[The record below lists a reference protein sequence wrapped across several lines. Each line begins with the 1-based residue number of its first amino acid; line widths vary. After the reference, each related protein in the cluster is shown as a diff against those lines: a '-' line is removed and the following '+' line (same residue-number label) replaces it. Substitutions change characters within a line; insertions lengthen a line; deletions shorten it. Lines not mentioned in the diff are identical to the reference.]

1 MLLEVE
7 NLYAGYGKIEA
18 LHGISFHVNKGEIV
32 TLIGA
37 NGAGKSTTLK
47 AVMRLTPPESPTV
60 ISGDIRFNGESILKT
75 EPHHVVARLKM
86 DLVPEGRH
94 IFGNLT
100 VSENLKL
107 ATWTRKDNNIQ
118 KDVDKVFELF
128 PRLKER
134 MHQRSDTLS
143 GGEQQ
148 MLAVG
153 RALMT
158 NCSVLLLDEPS
169 MGLSPLLMYDMF
181 RTLKQLNSDGLT
193 VVVVEQNARLAL
205 QVADR
210 GYVLDTGGIVAEG
223 TAAELADTPEIKA
236 AGNLQGLKVRVM
248 QNTVALE
255 TWKAMGTNAVPMS
268 FAEVFTAL
276 ETGALDGQENPLI
289 HMYANKMY
297 EVQKYITLTNHVY
310 TPCALA
316 VSSKFWKTLKAEDQE
331 ALRKAA
337 LEAMKFHRKNM
348 TAADIDV
355 VVKLKEHGMSVE
367 PLSPAELD
375 KIREL
380 VKPVVAKFTPM
391 VGEEFVKEFY
401 AEIEKA
407 RQGATR
413 PGAGE

>member
-118 KDVDKVFELF
+118 RDVDKVFELF

-169 MGLSPLLMYDMF
+169 MGLSPLLMYEMF
-181 RTLKQLNSDGLT
+181 RTFKQLNSEGLT

-210 GYVLDTGGIVAEG
+210 GYVLDTGSIVAEG
-223 TAAELADTPEIKA
+223 SAAELADTPEIKA
-236 AGNLQGLKVRVM
+236 AYL
-248 QNTVALE
+248 
-255 TWKAMGTNAVPMS
+255 
-268 FAEVFTAL
+268 
-276 ETGALDGQENPLI
+276 GA
-289 HMYANKMY
+289 
-297 EVQKYITLTNHVY
+297 
-310 TPCALA
+310 
-316 VSSKFWKTLKAEDQE
+316 
-331 ALRKAA
+331 
-337 LEAMKFHRKNM
+337 
-348 TAADIDV
+348 
-355 VVKLKEHGMSVE
+355 
-367 PLSPAELD
+367 
-375 KIREL
+375 
-380 VKPVVAKFTPM
+380 
-391 VGEEFVKEFY
+391 
-401 AEIEKA
+401 
-407 RQGATR
+407 
-413 PGAGE
+413 

>member
-60 ISGDIRFNGESILKT
+60 ISGDIRFNGDSILKT

-100 VSENLKL
+100 VNENLKL

-118 KDVDKVFELF
+118 RDVDKVFELF

-148 MLAVG
+148 MLAGG

-181 RTLKQLNSDGLT
+181 RTFKQLNSEGLT

-210 GYVLDTGGIVAEG
+210 GYVLDTGSIVAEG
-223 TAAELADTPEIKA
+223 SAAELADTPEIKA
-236 AGNLQGLKVRVM
+236 AYL
-248 QNTVALE
+248 
-255 TWKAMGTNAVPMS
+255 
-268 FAEVFTAL
+268 
-276 ETGALDGQENPLI
+276 GA
-289 HMYANKMY
+289 
-297 EVQKYITLTNHVY
+297 
-310 TPCALA
+310 
-316 VSSKFWKTLKAEDQE
+316 
-331 ALRKAA
+331 
-337 LEAMKFHRKNM
+337 
-348 TAADIDV
+348 
-355 VVKLKEHGMSVE
+355 
-367 PLSPAELD
+367 
-375 KIREL
+375 
-380 VKPVVAKFTPM
+380 
-391 VGEEFVKEFY
+391 
-401 AEIEKA
+401 
-407 RQGATR
+407 
-413 PGAGE
+413 